1 MIDRAL
7 GPAVGAAYVV
17 GLPILIALCALLG
30 VAWTKNYTVLFY
42 SSIAIF
48 TFSALW
54 AHRSSFSLQLSDYL
68 VAALIIRSLYT
79 IFTSS
84 NDELHAA
91 LSWVRYMPFLMVAP
105 YVHGRLMRPEQMRLF
120 FNALAIGAGFFLTC
134 AAYDYFFNSPVYRG
148 RYIFFGYDHSPLLTG
163 MAAAILAC
171 YFASTYRLVGNIK
184 LYVLLVLFAC
194 LLFWLGARGWFV
206 ACIIAISAN
215 ISVQIWNQKDLR
227 FLILLLISLSTI
239 AIAVAQSEFYSKIF
253 LLTEILESS
262 QTRGD
267 CNSILESGDSVRI
280 RLGLL
285 QQAIDIFIKN
295 PSFGIGGGLYG
306 INTCFGYY
314 AFPHSTFIQIMAE
327 NGVFGLVM
335 IFMIYISSLKKLIY
349 SGGYCLILYLSTF
362 LLLFT
367 VADQIYGNMYMAS
380 ATWITLGMIQ
390 TLSAKKHVSQHAAQN

>member
-17 GLPILIALCALLG
+17 GLPILLALCALLG

-120 FNALAIGAGFFLTC
+120 FNALAIGAGVFLTC

-163 MAAAILAC
+163 MSAAILTC
-171 YFASTYRLVGNIK
+171 YFASTYRFIGNIK
-184 LYVLLVLFAC
+184 LYGLLVCLTC

-206 ACIIAISAN
+206 ASVIAISAN
-215 ISVQIWNQKDLR
+215 ISVQIWNQKDMR
-227 FLILLLISLSTI
+227 YLILLLISLLIITT
-239 AIAVAQSEFYSKIF
+239 AVAHSEFYSNIF
-253 LLTEILESS
+253 LLTDILASF
-262 QTRGD
+262 QTPGD
-267 CNSILESGDSVRI
+267 CNSVLNSGDSVRI

-285 QQAIDIFIKN
+285 QQAIDIFIKY
-295 PSFGIGGGLYG
+295 PTFGIGAGLYG

-314 AFPHSTFIQIMAE
+314 AFPHSTFIQIMVE
-327 NGVFGLVM
+327 NGVFGLAI
-335 IFMIYISSLKKLIY
+335 IFMIYISSLKKLIC
-349 SGGYCLILYLSTF
+349 SDRHCLILCLSTF

-367 VADQIYGNMYMAS
+367 IADQIYGNIYMAS
-380 ATWITLGMIQ
+380 ATWISLGMIQ
-390 TLSAKKHVSQHAAQN
+390 TLPAHRNRVV